1 LPLQLTSTVSDCGH
15 AAKVCN
21 IGASAPIVADAS
33 GVAAPTVSGQAE
45 HFRWAGL
52 AAVASG
58 LTAEANLPS
67 GPLQLVGDS
76 SGHFARDLAGGLLS
90 GVSQLPRGNLLR
102 SGWLSLLLTG
112 PGSDL
117 ARRLDDSGVRAWQG
131 CGWFAVKVVV
141 CTRIFETVAWPL
153 SVGLNSHEMPSRA

>member
-1 LPLQLTSTVSDCGH
+1 M
-15 AAKVCN
+15 
-21 IGASAPIVADAS
+21 ADAS

-52 AAVASG
+52 AASAVASG

-90 GVSQLPRGNLLR
+90 GVLNRET
-102 SGWLSLLLTG
+102 SLLLG
-112 PGSDL
+112 DHQVASL
-117 ARRLDDSGVRAWQG
+117 ASIGEDAFGNALGNASIR
-131 CGWFAVKVVV
+131 
-141 CTRIFETVAWPL
+141 EL
-153 SVGLNSHEMPSRA
+153 SAYAANQPSSMGADN